1 MKTVGSGQSAATRCR
16 EFFLRRNSGQDDQP
30 ATLSRPNFRL
40 TPFLVVVDM
49 LIIVLGKFDGDR
61 RGP

>member
-30 ATLSRPNFRL
+30 ATLNVPPIPRL
-40 TPFLVVVDM
+40 LPTAHCRLPAVYG
-49 LIIVLGKFDGDR
+49 LIQV
-61 RGP
+61 